1 MHLRSAVVA
10 IALLTC
16 LSLPTLAQRLMVISW
31 NLESGESSNTFIAN
45 RVKTFQGIDLWG
57 LSEVQNDTT
66 ASIFEGAAEDGENA
80 DFRRVL
86 SESGGDDRLA
96 IIYNATRFTL
106 VRHMELHRVTYD
118 SDTLPPGRSQRSP
131 LVVELRE
138 NASSKQF
145 MFMVNH
151 LARGDRNIRLQ
162 QAERLNAW
170 VRQQTVPVI
179 ATGDY
184 NFDWEVNGG
193 DTSHDAGYDK
203 MTANNAWSWVRP
215 TTLIKSQCDPQF
227 NSVLDFVFV
236 NAGARN
242 WQITST
248 ILQVPGDCQD
258 DNDKPDHRPVQAEF
272 NLSGGGSTV
281 PTRAELLQ
289 QLQEVE
295 RQLQQL
301 RTLLERLP

>member
-1 MHLRSAVVA
+1 MRFRTFLFTIVFFA
-10 IALLTC
+10 C
-16 LSLPTLAQRLMVISW
+16 LSVPTIAQRLVVISW
-31 NLESGESSNTFIAN
+31 NLESGESSDTFIAN
-45 RVKTFQGIDLWG
+45 RVKTFQGVDLWG
-57 LSEVQNDTT
+57 LSEVLNDTT
-66 ASIFEGAAEDGENA
+66 ASIFEVAAEDGENA

-86 SESGGDDRLA
+86 SASGGADRLA

-106 VRHMELHRVTYD
+106 VRQMELHRITYD
-118 SDTLPPGRSQRSP
+118 SDTLPPGRNQRSP

-138 NASSKQF
+138 NASGKQF

-151 LARGDRNIRLQ
+151 LARGDSNIRHQ
-162 QAERLNAW
+162 QAERLNNW
-170 VRQQTVPVI
+170 VRQQTIPVI

-193 DTSHDAGYDK
+193 DTNHDAGYDK
-203 MTANNAWSWVRP
+203 MTVQNAWSWVRP
-215 TTLIKSQCDPQF
+215 ATLIKTQCDTQH

-242 WQITST
+242 WQGRAT
-248 ILQVPGDCQD
+248 ILQVPGDCND
-258 DNDKPDHRPVQAEF
+258 DNEKPDHRPVQAEF
-272 NLSGGGSTV
+272 DLSGSGGV
-281 PTRAELLQ
+281 PTKAELLQ

-301 RTLLERLP
+301 RALIERLP